1 MLNILSTYDIVYKW
15 DGEIMK
21 SFGECLRQLR
31 KEKRITQ
38 RELAKQINVDFTY
51 ISKIETGALQPPSE
65 DIIIKIAK
73 ILEINAEQMI
83 ILGKKIPTTYKDF
96 IVEDELAELFL
107 REVPKMSEE
116 KKDKVRKAILGD
128 D

>member
-1 MLNILSTYDIVYKW
+1 
-15 DGEIMK
+15 MK
-21 SFGECLRQLR
+21 SFGEHLRQLR

-38 RELAKQINVDFTY
+38 RELADKIKVDYTY

-73 ILEINAEQMI
+73 VLEVDAEQMI
-83 ILGKKIPTTYKDF
+83 ILGNKIPTKYKEI

-107 REVPKMSEE
+107 REIPNMTEE